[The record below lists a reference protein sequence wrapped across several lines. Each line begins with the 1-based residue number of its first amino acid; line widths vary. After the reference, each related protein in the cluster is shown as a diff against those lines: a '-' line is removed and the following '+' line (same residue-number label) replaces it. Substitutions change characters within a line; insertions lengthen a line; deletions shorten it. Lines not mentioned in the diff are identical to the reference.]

1 MLLTPSKVF
10 HRVILDSVLGNF
22 NEETKF
28 KVHGIAHVTGG
39 GIPGNI
45 PRLFHND
52 NLGADIQDWHAPHE
66 AIKDLVNLG
75 NVDEKEA
82 YKTWNSGTAMMLVVN
97 EADAQNIA
105 DALNTYDS
113 EIEAKIVG
121 EIDNSGS
128 IKLLS
133 KYSESEITF

>member
-1 MLLTPSKVF
+1 MS
-10 HRVILDSVLGNF
+10 
-22 NEETKF
+22 
-28 KVHGIAHVTGG
+28 
-39 GIPGNI
+39 
-45 PRLFHND
+45 
-52 NLGADIQDWHAPHE
+52 
-66 AIKDLVNLG
+66 
-75 NVDEKEA
+75 DEEA

-97 EADAQNIA
+97 ETDAQKIA
-105 DALNTYDS
+105 DALNTYDA